1 MVENCLGK
9 ASFWRS
15 SLDLIV
21 SKTFQ
26 VARTFLKCFKNFQI
40 LQITLLVA
48 DYMNMMGKTAP
59 GLLPSAGG
67 TTTTTTTPGSTS
79 ATPKSTSLSRGQ
91 SRASSRAR
99 LMTGTPVLN
108 DQVSITLTYYN
119 NII

>member
-1 MVENCLGK
+1 MLNISNNQRLATK
-9 ASFWRS
+9 
-15 SLDLIV
+15 L
-21 SKTFQ
+21 
-26 VARTFLKCFKNFQI
+26 QI

-59 GLLPSAGG
+59 GLLTGATG
-67 TTTTTTTPGSTS
+67 TTTATTTPGSSS

-108 DQVSITLTYYN
+108 DQVSFFYFLAAISTCRNKVL
-119 NII
+119 

>member
-1 MVENCLGK
+1 MFNI
-9 ASFWRS
+9 SNNWR
-15 SLDLIV
+15 LATKL
-21 SKTFQ
+21 
-26 VARTFLKCFKNFQI
+26 QI

-59 GLLPSAGG
+59 GLLTGATG
-67 TTTTTTTPGSTS
+67 TTTATTTPGSSS

-108 DQVSITLTYYN
+108 DQVSFDFPDICARRNKVFYGS
-119 NII
+119 